1 MRVCSRVSKYDVT
14 IHISA
19 VGAKFGTFDICHEN
33 MKCTH
38 RIRLDFKQLQN
49 LKALGS
55 EINSTAEGISFST
68 CVFNV
73 RYGVL
78 KHLKKLH

>member
-1 MRVCSRVSKYDVT
+1 M
-14 IHISA
+14 
-19 VGAKFGTFDICHEN
+19 VGAKFGTFDIRHEN
-33 MKCTH
+33 IKYTH

-49 LKALGS
+49 LKALES

-73 RYGVL
+73 R
-78 KHLKKLH
+78 